1 MGQEQLFAH
10 ELFRLGPLVIRDT
23 VVTTWLLMLGLWLAC
38 RYLVVARAR
47 PDPGLLQTA
56 VEGVVLSVENAIR
69 EVLPQQT
76 AMVLPFILTLWTFL
90 VAANLVGLI
99 PGLHSPT
106 RDPSA
111 TAALA
116 VLVFLSVHW
125 FGIRSQGLKD
135 YLRHYLSPS
144 PILLPFHVISEITR
158 TLALA
163 VRLFGNMMSLELVA
177 LLLVWVGGLLV
188 PIPILMLHVVEA
200 LVQAY
205 IFGMLALI
213 YIASAIQ
220 TRPPQMDEPNDQ
232 GVRAAAG
239 DDSRGRPGPFPHLD
253 PSLPAGEG
261 DVERR
266 RRAVYDSHQE

>member
-1 MGQEQLFAH
+1 MEHEQFFAH
-10 ELFRLGPLVIRDT
+10 ALFQLGPLVIRDT
-23 VVTTWLLMLGLWLAC
+23 VVTTWVVLLALWLAC
-38 RYLVVARAR
+38 SYLARHLR
-47 PDPGLLQTA
+47 SSPGLIQTA
-56 VEGVVLSVENAIR
+56 AEGLVLGAEDAVR
-69 EVLPQQT
+69 QVLPRHVS
-76 AMVLPFILTLWTFL
+76 MVLPFILTLWTFL
-90 VAANLVGLI
+90 VVANLVGLI

-125 FGIRSQGLKD
+125 FGIRAQGLKG
-135 YLRHYLSPS
+135 YLRHYLSPT

-188 PIPILMLHVVEA
+188 PIPILLLHIVEA

-220 TRPPQMDEPNDQ
+220 TQTPR
-232 GVRAAAG
+232 
-239 DDSRGRPGPFPHLD
+239 
-253 PSLPAGEG
+253 AGEPAN
-261 DVERR
+261 E
-266 RRAVYDSHQE
+266 E